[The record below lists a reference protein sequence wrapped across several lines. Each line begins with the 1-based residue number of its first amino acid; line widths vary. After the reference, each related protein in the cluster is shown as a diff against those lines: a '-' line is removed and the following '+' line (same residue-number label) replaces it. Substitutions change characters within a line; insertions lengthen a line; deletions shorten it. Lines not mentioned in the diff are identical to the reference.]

1 MAERMGFQGKLREVL
16 GFAREREDHL
26 LAEDVEKF
34 FEEEGLSP
42 EQMELVFQYLTEQGI
57 EVKGYAPSKGTAREA
72 GEEEADLSPEEERY
86 LETYRQEI
94 EALEEAGDKT
104 LARRLTEVVEEAVKL
119 QRGEVFLG
127 DLIQEGNMRL
137 VMLLEEDPEKEEEA
151 RRVTVRSAMEEF
163 IASSGEVRRRD
174 RQMVRKVTDLNNT
187 VKAMEEEEGRKVTLD
202 EGGREAWD
210 HPAGS
215 RTDLEADIGRRS
227 IGKTN
232 SCPCV
237 FGMNEL

>member
-57 EVKGYAPSKGTAREA
+57 EVKGYARSKGTAREA

-202 EGGREAWD
+202 EAAGRLGITRQEAEQIWKLT
-210 HPAGS
+210 S
-215 RTDLEADIGRRS
+215 EEEA
-227 IGKTN
+227 
-232 SCPCV
+232 
-237 FGMNEL
+237 

>member
-1 MAERMGFQGKLREVL
+1 MSAKTFKGAGQQFHHRPVDPKNYAEHT
-16 GFAREREDHL
+16 ARDSRKHRSQADQRPL
-26 LAEDVEKF
+26 EKADQ
-34 FEEEGLSP
+34 EEG
-42 EQMELVFQYLTEQGI
+42 
-57 EVKGYAPSKGTAREA
+57 
-72 GEEEADLSPEEERY
+72 LSPEEERY

-202 EGGREAWD
+202 EAAGRLGITRQEAEQIWKLT
-210 HPAGS
+210 S
-215 RTDLEADIGRRS
+215 EEEA
-227 IGKTN
+227 
-232 SCPCV
+232 
-237 FGMNEL
+237 

>member
-202 EGGREAWD
+202 EAAGRLGITRQEAERIWKLT
-210 HPAGS
+210 S
-215 RTDLEADIGRRS
+215 EEEA
-227 IGKTN
+227 
-232 SCPCV
+232 
-237 FGMNEL
+237 

>member
-202 EGGREAWD
+202 EAAGRLGITRQEAEQIWKLT
-210 HPAGS
+210 S
-215 RTDLEADIGRRS
+215 EEEA
-227 IGKTN
+227 
-232 SCPCV
+232 
-237 FGMNEL
+237 

>member
-34 FEEEGLSP
+34 FEEEALSP

-174 RQMVRKVTDLNNT
+174 RQMVRKVTDLNST

-202 EGGREAWD
+202 EAAGRLGITRQEAEQIWKLT
-210 HPAGS
+210 S
-215 RTDLEADIGRRS
+215 EEEA
-227 IGKTN
+227 
-232 SCPCV
+232 
-237 FGMNEL
+237 

>member
-16 GFAREREDHL
+16 SFAREREDHL

-34 FEEEGLSP
+34 FEEEALSP

-57 EVKGYAPSKGTAREA
+57 EVKGYAPSKGTVREA
-72 GEEEADLSPEEERY
+72 DQEEGLSPEEERY

-202 EGGREAWD
+202 EAAGRLGITRQEAEQIWKLT
-210 HPAGS
+210 S
-215 RTDLEADIGRRS
+215 EEEA
-227 IGKTN
+227 
-232 SCPCV
+232 
-237 FGMNEL
+237 

>member
-42 EQMELVFQYLTEQGI
+42 EQMELVFQYLTERGI

-202 EGGREAWD
+202 EAAGRLGITRQEAEQIWKLT
-210 HPAGS
+210 S
-215 RTDLEADIGRRS
+215 EEEA
-227 IGKTN
+227 
-232 SCPCV
+232 
-237 FGMNEL
+237 

>member
-119 QRGEVFLG
+119 QRGEVFPG

-202 EGGREAWD
+202 EAAGRLGITRQEAEQIWKLT
-210 HPAGS
+210 S
-215 RTDLEADIGRRS
+215 EEEA
-227 IGKTN
+227 
-232 SCPCV
+232 
-237 FGMNEL
+237 

>member
-72 GEEEADLSPEEERY
+72 GEEEAGLSPEEERY

-202 EGGREAWD
+202 EAGGRLGITRQEAEQIWKLT
-210 HPAGS
+210 S
-215 RTDLEADIGRRS
+215 EEEA
-227 IGKTN
+227 
-232 SCPCV
+232 
-237 FGMNEL
+237 

>member
-137 VMLLEEDPEKEEEA
+137 VILLEEDPEKEEEA

-202 EGGREAWD
+202 EAAGRLGITRQEAEQIWKLT
-210 HPAGS
+210 S
-215 RTDLEADIGRRS
+215 EEEA
-227 IGKTN
+227 
-232 SCPCV
+232 
-237 FGMNEL
+237 

>member
-34 FEEEGLSP
+34 FEEEALSP

-57 EVKGYAPSKGTAREA
+57 EVKGYAPSKGTVREA
-72 GEEEADLSPEEERY
+72 DQEEGLSPEEERY

-202 EGGREAWD
+202 EAAGRLGITRQEAEQIWKLT
-210 HPAGS
+210 S
-215 RTDLEADIGRRS
+215 EEEA
-227 IGKTN
+227 
-232 SCPCV
+232 
-237 FGMNEL
+237 

>member
-127 DLIQEGNMRL
+127 DLIQEGNMHL

-151 RRVTVRSAMEEF
+151 RRVTVRSAMEAF

-202 EGGREAWD
+202 EAAGRLGITRQEAEQIWKLT
-210 HPAGS
+210 S
-215 RTDLEADIGRRS
+215 EEEA
-227 IGKTN
+227 
-232 SCPCV
+232 
-237 FGMNEL
+237 

>member
-16 GFAREREDHL
+16 SFAREREDHL

-34 FEEEGLSP
+34 FEEEALSP

-57 EVKGYAPSKGTAREA
+57 EVKGYAPSKGTVREA
-72 GEEEADLSPEEERY
+72 DQEEGLSPEEERY

-119 QRGEVFLG
+119 PRGEVFLG

-137 VMLLEEDPEKEEEA
+137 VMLPEEEAEKEEEA
-151 RRVTVRSAMEEF
+151 WRAKVRGAMEEF
-163 IASSGEVRRRD
+163 IASSGEMRRRD
-174 RQMVRKVTDLNNT
+174 RQMVRKVADLKNT

-202 EGGREAWD
+202 EAAQRLGISPQEAEQIWKLT
-210 HPAGS
+210 S
-215 RTDLEADIGRRS
+215 EEEA
-227 IGKTN
+227 
-232 SCPCV
+232 
-237 FGMNEL
+237 

>member
-86 LETYRQEI
+86 LESYRQEI

-174 RQMVRKVTDLNNT
+174 RQMIRKVTDLNNT

-202 EGGREAWD
+202 EAAGRLGITRQEAEQIWKLT
-210 HPAGS
+210 S
-215 RTDLEADIGRRS
+215 EEEA
-227 IGKTN
+227 
-232 SCPCV
+232 
-237 FGMNEL
+237 

>member
-119 QRGEVFLG
+119 PKGEVFLG

-174 RQMVRKVTDLNNT
+174 WQMVRKVTDLNNT

-202 EGGREAWD
+202 EAAGRLGITRQEAEQIWKLT
-210 HPAGS
+210 S
-215 RTDLEADIGRRS
+215 EEEA
-227 IGKTN
+227 
-232 SCPCV
+232 
-237 FGMNEL
+237 

>member
-34 FEEEGLSP
+34 FEEETLSP

-57 EVKGYAPSKGTAREA
+57 EVKGYAPSKGTVRETD
-72 GEEEADLSPEEERY
+72 EEEEGLSPEEERY
-86 LETYRQEI
+86 LKTYRQEI
-94 EALEEAGDKT
+94 EALEEAGDET

-119 QRGEVFLG
+119 PRGEVFLG

-137 VMLLEEDPEKEEEA
+137 VMLSEEEAEKEEV
-151 RRVTVRSAMEEF
+151 RRAKVRGAMEEF
-163 IASSGEVRRRD
+163 IASSGEARRRD
-174 RQMVRKVTDLNNT
+174 RQMVRKVTDLKNT

-202 EGGREAWD
+202 EAAQRLGISRQEAEQIWKLT
-210 HPAGS
+210 S
-215 RTDLEADIGRRS
+215 EEEA
-227 IGKTN
+227 
-232 SCPCV
+232 
-237 FGMNEL
+237 

>member
-16 GFAREREDHL
+16 GFAREREYHL

-42 EQMELVFQYLTEQGI
+42 EQMELDFQYLTDQGI

-151 RRVTVRSAMEEF
+151 RRVTVRSAMEE
-163 IASSGEVRRRD
+163 
-174 RQMVRKVTDLNNT
+174 
-187 VKAMEEEEGRKVTLD
+187 EEGRKVTLD
-202 EGGREAWD
+202 EAAGRLGITRQEAEQIWKLT
-210 HPAGS
+210 S
-215 RTDLEADIGRRS
+215 EEEA
-227 IGKTN
+227 
-232 SCPCV
+232 
-237 FGMNEL
+237 

>member
-57 EVKGYAPSKGTAREA
+57 EVKGYAPSKGTARET

-202 EGGREAWD
+202 EAAGRLGITRQEAEQIWKLT
-210 HPAGS
+210 S
-215 RTDLEADIGRRS
+215 EEEA
-227 IGKTN
+227 
-232 SCPCV
+232 
-237 FGMNEL
+237 

>member
-42 EQMELVFQYLTEQGI
+42 GQMELVFQYLTEQGI

-202 EGGREAWD
+202 EAAGRLGITRQEAEQIWKLT
-210 HPAGS
+210 S
-215 RTDLEADIGRRS
+215 EEEA
-227 IGKTN
+227 
-232 SCPCV
+232 
-237 FGMNEL
+237 

>member
-202 EGGREAWD
+202 EAAGRL
-210 HPAGS
+210 GS
-215 RTDLEADIGRRS
+215 PGRKQNRS
-227 IGKTN
+227 G
-232 SCPCV
+232 S
-237 FGMNEL
+237 

>member
-16 GFAREREDHL
+16 SFAREREDHL

-34 FEEEGLSP
+34 FEEEALSP

-57 EVKGYAPSKGTAREA
+57 EVKGYAPSKGTVREA
-72 GEEEADLSPEEERY
+72 DQEEGLSPEEERY

-151 RRVTVRSAMEEF
+151 WRAKVRGAMEEF
-163 IASSGEVRRRD
+163 IASSGEMRRRD
-174 RQMVRKVTDLNNT
+174 RQMVRKVTDLKNT

-202 EGGREAWD
+202 EAAQRLGISRQIWKLTSEEEA
-210 HPAGS
+210 
-215 RTDLEADIGRRS
+215 
-227 IGKTN
+227 
-232 SCPCV
+232 
-237 FGMNEL
+237 

>member
-34 FEEEGLSP
+34 FEEEALSP

-57 EVKGYAPSKGTAREA
+57 EVKGYAPSKGTVREA
-72 GEEEADLSPEEERY
+72 DQEEGLSPEEERY

-119 QRGEVFLG
+119 PRGEVFLG
-127 DLIQEGNMRL
+127 DLIQEGNMCL
-137 VMLLEEDPEKEEEA
+137 VMLLEE
-151 RRVTVRSAMEEF
+151 R
-163 IASSGEVRRRD
+163 I
-174 RQMVRKVTDLNNT
+174 
-187 VKAMEEEEGRKVTLD
+187 
-202 EGGREAWD
+202 
-210 HPAGS
+210 
-215 RTDLEADIGRRS
+215 RTDNRI
-227 IGKTN
+227 
-232 SCPCV
+232 
-237 FGMNEL
+237 

>member
-94 EALEEAGDKT
+94 EALEEAGDET

-202 EGGREAWD
+202 EAAGRLGITRQEAEQIWKLT
-210 HPAGS
+210 S
-215 RTDLEADIGRRS
+215 EEEA
-227 IGKTN
+227 
-232 SCPCV
+232 
-237 FGMNEL
+237 

>member
-57 EVKGYAPSKGTAREA
+57 EVKGYAPSKGIAREA

-163 IASSGEVRRRD
+163 IAFSGEVRRRD

-202 EGGREAWD
+202 EAAGRLGITRQEAEQIWKLT
-210 HPAGS
+210 S
-215 RTDLEADIGRRS
+215 EEEA
-227 IGKTN
+227 
-232 SCPCV
+232 
-237 FGMNEL
+237 

>member
-174 RQMVRKVTDLNNT
+174 RQMVRKVTDLKNT

-202 EGGREAWD
+202 EAAQRLGISRQEAEQIWKLT
-210 HPAGS
+210 S
-215 RTDLEADIGRRS
+215 EEEA
-227 IGKTN
+227 
-232 SCPCV
+232 
-237 FGMNEL
+237 

>member
-127 DLIQEGNMRL
+127 DLIQEGNMCL

-202 EGGREAWD
+202 EAAGRLGITRQEAEQIWKLT
-210 HPAGS
+210 S
-215 RTDLEADIGRRS
+215 EEEA
-227 IGKTN
+227 
-232 SCPCV
+232 
-237 FGMNEL
+237 

>member
-1 MAERMGFQGKLREVL
+1 MAERMGFQGKLREML
-16 GFAREREDHL
+16 SFAREREDHL

-34 FEEEGLSP
+34 FEEEALSP

-57 EVKGYAPSKGTAREA
+57 EVKGYAPSKGTVREA
-72 GEEEADLSPEEERY
+72 DQEEGLSPEEERY

-137 VMLLEEDPEKEEEA
+137 VMLPEEEAEKEEEA
-151 RRVTVRSAMEEF
+151 WRAKVRGAMEEF
-163 IASSGEVRRRD
+163 IASSGEMRRRD
-174 RQMVRKVTDLNNT
+174 RQMVRKVADLKNT

-202 EGGREAWD
+202 EAAQRLGISPQEAEQIWKLT
-210 HPAGS
+210 S
-215 RTDLEADIGRRS
+215 EEEA
-227 IGKTN
+227 
-232 SCPCV
+232 
-237 FGMNEL
+237 

>member
-16 GFAREREDHL
+16 GFAREREVHL

-174 RQMVRKVTDLNNT
+174 RQMIRKVTDLNNT

-202 EGGREAWD
+202 EAAGRLGITRQEAEQIWKLT
-210 HPAGS
+210 S
-215 RTDLEADIGRRS
+215 EEEA
-227 IGKTN
+227 
-232 SCPCV
+232 
-237 FGMNEL
+237 

>member
-16 GFAREREDHL
+16 SFAREREDHL

-34 FEEEGLSP
+34 FEEEALSP

-57 EVKGYAPSKGTAREA
+57 DVKGYAPSKRTVREA
-72 GEEEADLSPEEERY
+72 DQEEGLSPEEERY

-94 EALEEAGDKT
+94 EALEEAGDMT

-119 QRGEVFLG
+119 PRGEVFLG

-151 RRVTVRSAMEEF
+151 WRVKVRGAMEEF
-163 IASSGEVRRRD
+163 IASSGEMRRRD
-174 RQMVRKVTDLNNT
+174 RQMVRKVTDLKNT

-202 EGGREAWD
+202 EAAQRLGISRQEAEQIWKLT
-210 HPAGS
+210 S
-215 RTDLEADIGRRS
+215 EEEA
-227 IGKTN
+227 
-232 SCPCV
+232 
-237 FGMNEL
+237 

>member
-1 MAERMGFQGKLREVL
+1 MAEWMGFQGKLREVL
-16 GFAREREDHL
+16 SFAREREDHL

-202 EGGREAWD
+202 EAAGRLGITRQEAEQIWKLT
-210 HPAGS
+210 S
-215 RTDLEADIGRRS
+215 EEEA
-227 IGKTN
+227 
-232 SCPCV
+232 
-237 FGMNEL
+237 

>member
-16 GFAREREDHL
+16 SFAREREDHL

-34 FEEEGLSP
+34 FEEEALSP

-57 EVKGYAPSKGTAREA
+57 EVKGYAPSKGTVREA
-72 GEEEADLSPEEERY
+72 DQEEGLSPEEERY

-137 VMLLEEDPEKEEEA
+137 VMLPEEEAEKEEV
-151 RRVTVRSAMEEF
+151 RRAKVRGAMEEF
-163 IASSGEVRRRD
+163 IASSGEMRRRD
-174 RQMVRKVTDLNNT
+174 RQMVRKVTDLKNT

-202 EGGREAWD
+202 EAAQRLGISRQEAEQIWKLT
-210 HPAGS
+210 S
-215 RTDLEADIGRRS
+215 EEEA
-227 IGKTN
+227 
-232 SCPCV
+232 
-237 FGMNEL
+237 

>member
-16 GFAREREDHL
+16 SFAREREDHL

-202 EGGREAWD
+202 EAAGRLGITRQEAEQIWKLT
-210 HPAGS
+210 S
-215 RTDLEADIGRRS
+215 EEEA
-227 IGKTN
+227 
-232 SCPCV
+232 
-237 FGMNEL
+237 

>member
-16 GFAREREDHL
+16 SFAREREDHL

-34 FEEEGLSP
+34 FEEEALSP

-57 EVKGYAPSKGTAREA
+57 EVKGYAPSKGTVREA
-72 GEEEADLSPEEERY
+72 DQEEGLSPEEERY

-151 RRVTVRSAMEEF
+151 WRAKVRGAMEEF
-163 IASSGEVRRRD
+163 IASSGEMRRRD
-174 RQMVRKVTDLNNT
+174 RQMVRKVTDLKNT

-202 EGGREAWD
+202 EAAGRLGITRQEAEQIWKLT
-210 HPAGS
+210 S
-215 RTDLEADIGRRS
+215 EEEA
-227 IGKTN
+227 
-232 SCPCV
+232 
-237 FGMNEL
+237 

>member
-127 DLIQEGNMRL
+127 DLIQEANMRL

-174 RQMVRKVTDLNNT
+174 RQMIRKVTDLNNT

-202 EGGREAWD
+202 EAAGRLGITRQEAEQIWKLT
-210 HPAGS
+210 S
-215 RTDLEADIGRRS
+215 EEEA
-227 IGKTN
+227 
-232 SCPCV
+232 
-237 FGMNEL
+237 

>member
-16 GFAREREDHL
+16 SFAREREDHL

-127 DLIQEGNMRL
+127 DLIREGNMRL

-202 EGGREAWD
+202 EAAQRLGITRQEAEQIWKLT
-210 HPAGS
+210 S
-215 RTDLEADIGRRS
+215 EEEA
-227 IGKTN
+227 
-232 SCPCV
+232 
-237 FGMNEL
+237 

>member
-57 EVKGYAPSKGTAREA
+57 EVKGYAPSKGPAREA

-187 VKAMEEEEGRKVTLD
+187 VKAMEEEEGRNVTLD
-202 EGGREAWD
+202 EAAGRLGITRQEAEQIWKLT
-210 HPAGS
+210 S
-215 RTDLEADIGRRS
+215 EEEA
-227 IGKTN
+227 
-232 SCPCV
+232 
-237 FGMNEL
+237 

>member
-34 FEEEGLSP
+34 FEEEALSP

-57 EVKGYAPSKGTAREA
+57 EVKGYAPSKGTVREA
-72 GEEEADLSPEEERY
+72 DQEEGLSPEEERY

-187 VKAMEEEEGRKVTLD
+187 VKAMEEEEGRTLTLD
-202 EGGREAWD
+202 EAAGRLGITRQEAEQIWKLT
-210 HPAGS
+210 S
-215 RTDLEADIGRRS
+215 EEEA
-227 IGKTN
+227 
-232 SCPCV
+232 
-237 FGMNEL
+237 

>member
-57 EVKGYAPSKGTAREA
+57 EVKGYVPSKGTAREA
-72 GEEEADLSPEEERY
+72 GQEGEGLSPEEERY

-104 LARRLTEVVEEAVKL
+104 LAHRLTEVVEEAVKL
-119 QRGEVFLG
+119 PKGEVFLG

-151 RRVTVRSAMEEF
+151 RRVAVRSAMEEF

-174 RQMVRKVTDLNNT
+174 RQMVRKVTDLKNT

-202 EGGREAWD
+202 EAAGRLGITRQEAEQIWKLT
-210 HPAGS
+210 S
-215 RTDLEADIGRRS
+215 EEEA
-227 IGKTN
+227 
-232 SCPCV
+232 
-237 FGMNEL
+237 